1 MSETTV
7 GQAGTRVSMMADM
20 LSRLDEGLIVL
31 ASIAPGGTA
40 ETPWRRQMDG
50 ASAAA
55 ADGVVVAVRSDG
67 ERMRVIF
74 PYELSDFP
82 LDDSWPAGTMALSE
96 MGAIESV
103 CRDRELLCVIRPED
117 AETLKGLAE
126 TPVAILVPSAHI
138 TDLPFLERLADVGC
152 PLLLGTGFASLHEV
166 EEAVSTIRRWHG
178 HLVLLHETGRARARP
193 DGINLRV
200 LVTLQERFGC
210 RVGWAM
216 ADDQAALAIGAIAL
230 GASVIIY
237 PGGLNPEEQR
247 RLVRDARLVRK
258 ALGSGEKGVHE
269 SDWKLRDSWHR
280 SIVAAVDIPRGTLL
294 TEAMLTTAPPG
305 IGLKPRLLPSLVG
318 KRAAVEIARGTLIT
332 FIMVE

>member
-1 MSETTV
+1 M
-7 GQAGTRVSMMADM
+7 AADM
-20 LSRLDEGLIVL
+20 LSRLDEGLIIL
-31 ASIAPGGTA
+31 AGIEAGGTA
-40 ETPWRRQMDG
+40 EAPWRRQMEE

-55 ADGVVVAVRSDG
+55 VDGVVVAVRSDA
-67 ERMRVIF
+67 ERMRVIL

-82 LDDSWPAGTMALSE
+82 LDDPRPRGTMALSE
-96 MGAIESV
+96 LGAIGSA

-117 AETLKGLAE
+117 AEAVKGLAE
-126 TPVAILVPSAHI
+126 PPEAMLVPSEHI
-138 TDLPFLERLADVGC
+138 TDLPFLERVANIGC
-152 PLLLGTGFASLHEV
+152 PLLLGTGLASLQEV
-166 EEAVSTIRRWHG
+166 EEAVSTIRRQHG
-178 HLVLLHETGRARARP
+178 RLVLLHETGRARARA

-200 LVTLQERFGC
+200 LVTLRERFGC

-237 PGGLNPEEQR
+237 PQGLPPDEQR
-247 RLVRDARLVRK
+247 HLVQDARLVRK
-258 ALGSGEKGVHE
+258 ALGSGKKGVHE
-269 SDWKLRDSWHR
+269 SDWTLRDSRHR

-318 KRAAVEIARGTLIT
+318 KRAAVDIARGTLMT
-332 FIMVE
+332 LIMVE